1 MLRHSH
7 MFLAYLTVVGFALRL
22 FWSATEHQLSQA
34 KAVRIAPHVI
44 DTALLV
50 IGVIMALR
58 LGISPVSGWLGAKL
72 AGLVAYIG
80 FGVLAMR
87 GRGAVRWLG
96 AIGAFASVGYIFAVA
111 TTRQVMPL

>member
-7 MFLAYLTVVGFALRL
+7 MFLAYLTVFGFALRL
-22 FWSATEHQLSQA
+22 FLSATQHRLSGA
-34 KAVRIAPHVI
+34 KVLRIAPHVI
-44 DTALLV
+44 DTALLA

-87 GRGAVRWLG
+87 GQGVARWLG
-96 AIGAFASVGYIFAVA
+96 AIGAFASVGYIFVVA
-111 TTRQVMPL
+111 TTRQVIPF